1 MTEKL
6 LEVENET
13 VMKVAELEKQL
24 LQKDKDLIAIRVRL
38 LNVLEMNCTALEM
51 DNVRNQGVFM
61 TKCIL

>member
-24 LQKDKDLIAIRVRL
+24 LQKDKDLVAIRVRNQQPRTRTL
-38 LNVLEMNCTALEM
+38 SEMSCYVIIINVAYWQHSL
-51 DNVRNQGVFM
+51 
-61 TKCIL
+61 